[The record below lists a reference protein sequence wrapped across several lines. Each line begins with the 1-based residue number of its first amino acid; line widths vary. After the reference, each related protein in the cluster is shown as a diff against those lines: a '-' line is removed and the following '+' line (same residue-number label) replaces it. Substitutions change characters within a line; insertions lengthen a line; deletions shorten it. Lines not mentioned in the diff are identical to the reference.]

1 MSPRH
6 RVAPA
11 HRWYVLWLVCVGG
24 TAIAADGPQ
33 ITTLPTVLVSPSS
46 VPGPGIDPNHLPY
59 LVQRVD
65 ASALKDNQA
74 TNVVSYLSGS
84 LTGVNIN
91 DVQGSPFQSDIT
103 FHGYRA
109 SPTLGAGQGLSV
121 YLDGVRMNEPFGD
134 IISWDV
140 LPEAAI
146 ESLTLMPGANPLFGL
161 NTLGGALV
169 FTTKSG
175 LTSPGF
181 DADISYGSYAR
192 RRVDLS
198 YGVSNAQG
206 WHFFGAGTW
215 FDESGWRKQSAGHM
229 GNVYLKAGRHTEA
242 NDWDVSLLAVDS
254 KLVGNG
260 LLPAQRYDDDTGA
273 FAPGLYERNRRDIYT
288 APDITRNRV
297 DQLSTHFTHRFG
309 DDMALTALAYARHSR
324 RDTVNGDIS
333 DDYEDYVDDCG
344 AGFDATGAP
353 LGSDCGFTR
362 DQGAALPDS
371 VFNTTHTRQNG
382 QGAALNLT
390 GNQGAHQWILGAT
403 FDRSTVSYS
412 QYDEDALLDEA
423 NRVVYPIPG
432 AERTFFSGVSGST
445 RAWSVFASDTWAA
458 TRTTHITGSARWN
471 AVYQDNTLSTDDGT
485 QPAASHSYTKFDP
498 ALGLT
503 QDIGHAIT
511 LFANASQSN
520 RTPTVIELGCSDP
533 DAPCRLPTGLQADP
547 DLKQVV
553 TRAYEAGA
561 RWHGGAGMTLS
572 GEIYRTDNR
581 NDILFLRAPLSQQG
595 YFANVGRTRSE
606 GMDLDLGQHV
616 GRLSWHLGYSLL
628 LATYQ
633 SSGSLQAGE
642 RTIDLRPGMRIAG
655 LPRHSGKL
663 TVDWQATPAWSIGAD
678 MQVYSGTVTSGN
690 EDGRIDDDLALRQDW
705 GTAGYALV
713 DLRTAYQPN
722 DTWEFYLKVSN
733 LFDRRYETY
742 AQIADDDLPDGQ
754 LIRPQIAPGEA
765 PTTRFVA
772 PGAPRLFSAGVR
784 LHF

>member
-1 MSPRH
+1 MRRRH
-6 RVAPA
+6 RSAPA
-11 HRWYVLWLVCVGG
+11 RRWRILWLVCVGS

-46 VPGPGIDPNHLPY
+46 MPGPGIDPNHLPY
-59 LVQRVD
+59 QVQRVD
-65 ASALKDNQA
+65 ASALKDSQA
-74 TNVVSYLSGS
+74 TNVVGYLSGS

-134 IISWDV
+134 IVSWDV

-181 DADISYGSYAR
+181 DADVSYGSYAR

-206 WHFFGAGTW
+206 WHFFGAGTY
-215 FDESGWRKQSAGHM
+215 FDENGWRKQSAGHL

-260 LLPAQRYDDDTGA
+260 LLPAQRYDGDAGT
-273 FAPGLYERNRRDIYT
+273 FANGLYERNRRDIYT
-288 APDITRNRV
+288 APDVTRNRV
-297 DQLSTHFTHRFG
+297 DQLSTHFTHRFS
-309 DDMALTALAYARHSR
+309 DEIALTALAYARRSR
-324 RDTVNGDIS
+324 RDTVNGDVS

-344 AGFDATGAP
+344 AGFDASGAP
-353 LGSDCGFTR
+353 LDDDCGFTR
-362 DQGAALPDS
+362 DQGAALADS
-371 VFNTTHTRQNG
+371 VFNTTRTRQNG
-382 QGAALNLT
+382 EGAALNLT
-390 GNQGAHQWILGAT
+390 GNRGAHQWILGAT

-445 RAWSVFASDTWAA
+445 RAWSVFASDTWAV
-458 TRTTHITGSARWN
+458 TPTTHITGSARWN
-471 AVYQDNTLSTDDGT
+471 AVHQDNTLSTDDGT

-503 QDIGHAIT
+503 QDIGHDIT

-520 RTPTVIELGCSDP
+520 RTPTVIELGCADP

-733 LFDRRYETY
+733 LFDRRYESY

-754 LIRPQIAPGEA
+754 LIRPQIAPGDA

-772 PGAPRLFSAGVR
+772 PGTPRLFSAGVR